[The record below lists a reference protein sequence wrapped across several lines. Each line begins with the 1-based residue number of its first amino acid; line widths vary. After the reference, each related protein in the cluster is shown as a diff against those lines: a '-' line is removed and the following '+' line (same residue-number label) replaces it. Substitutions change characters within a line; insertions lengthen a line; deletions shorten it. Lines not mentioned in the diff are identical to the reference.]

1 MNIRL
6 NITLLFSLLVMCIL
20 AALSYAVYYFTENN
34 RQENFKT
41 RLESGAANRA
51 YLFTVLESNPVSIL
65 RKLDKTAIPVVK
77 KRTFLIY
84 DELGK
89 LVYEYNDEGAH
100 SFLVNAEL
108 LDSVKKNGKL
118 FFAKND
124 LNVAAVYHQFNQQ
137 KLIVF
142 YAGIDIDGK
151 QRLKDLQ
158 HILAY
163 SLLFGVIITLIV
175 GYIFSTQLVK
185 PIKQIVKE
193 VNEIS
198 FNNLSER
205 INWGNG
211 QDELSNLANT
221 FNDLL
226 NRIQESSVIQRR
238 FISNAS
244 HELSTPLTSI
254 YSQVQV
260 TLQKERNP
268 DEYRAVLQSVQEDVE
283 QMRQLTK
290 SLLEVAKTGYEGGL
304 ELSEVRIDE
313 IVLRIVSDTK
323 KLNTRYEIDLEFG
336 EFPDEDKATLTYGNP
351 DLLYSAI
358 KNIVEN
364 GCKFSSTREV
374 FVSLHFENNKIQVA
388 VKNFGRLIPDIEL
401 ENIFHPF
408 YRGSTATDIRGF
420 GLGLALAKRI
430 ILLHKGT
437 IKVRS
442 TQEQGTVFSVELPSL
457 ASY

>member
-1 MNIRL
+1 
-6 NITLLFSLLVMCIL
+6 
-20 AALSYAVYYFTENN
+20 
-34 RQENFKT
+34 
-41 RLESGAANRA
+41 
-51 YLFTVLESNPVSIL
+51 
-65 RKLDKTAIPVVK
+65 
-77 KRTFLIY
+77 
-84 DELGK
+84 
-89 LVYEYNDEGAH
+89 
-100 SFLVNAEL
+100 
-108 LDSVKKNGKL
+108 
-118 FFAKND
+118 
-124 LNVAAVYHQFNQQ
+124 
-137 KLIVF
+137 
-142 YAGIDIDGK
+142 
-151 QRLKDLQ
+151 
-158 HILAY
+158 
-163 SLLFGVIITLIV
+163 
-175 GYIFSTQLVK
+175 
-185 PIKQIVKE
+185 
-193 VNEIS
+193 
-198 FNNLSER
+198 
-205 INWGNG
+205 
-211 QDELSNLANT
+211 
-221 FNDLL
+221 
-226 NRIQESSVIQRR
+226 
-238 FISNAS
+238 
-244 HELSTPLTSI
+244 
-254 YSQVQV
+254 
-260 TLQKERNP
+260 
-268 DEYRAVLQSVQEDVE
+268 
-283 QMRQLTK
+283 MRQLTK